1 MIRVEKKE
9 YIVVFLFELFCIFWV
24 VNDDFV
30 WKLVEILMIFNFYK
44 FWYYWKGIKVINKLF
59 NK

>member
-9 YIVVFLFELFCIFWV
+9 NIVVFLFELFCIFWV

-44 FWYYWKGIKVINKLF
+44 F
-59 NK
+59 